1 MRKLE
6 VIKIKKI
13 IFGITGLTIGG
24 AERVLVDLA
33 NRLCI
38 EYDITIFTLYSKG
51 ELEEQLDKK
60 IKLLHLYT
68 ENYNELNGIQRI
80 KTSLDIV
87 LRKNKIYCQYIKN
100 RFDIEIAFL
109 EGPITRV
116 FSISSNENKYAWVH
130 TDISTAFG
138 NGIKKLVKKIS
149 GKIAYKKYKKI
160 VFVSND
166 SKEKFI
172 KFFDLNLDK
181 YTIIENYIDEKR
193 ILDLAASSKDKLFD
207 LKQINFITVARLVEQ
222 KGLERFIR
230 IHKRLIENNYKN
242 KVYVIGDGPMKNK
255 LQEQIKK
262 EKLQET
268 FILLGKKTNP
278 YPYIKQADCFC
289 LLSYS
294 EGYGMVVE
302 EAKIL
307 DKQIIITNTA
317 AQEAIKGYK
326 KGFVTENNEESIYKS
341 LIEIIKKHTIN
352 DNQMYKSK
360 NVIIIKKFKELVG
373 D

>member
-1 MRKLE
+1 

-68 ENYNELNGIQRI
+68 ENYNELNRIQRI
-80 KTSLDIV
+80 KTSLDIL

-109 EGPITRV
+109 EGPITRL
-116 FSISSNENKYAWVH
+116 FGISSNKNKYAWVH

-138 NGIKKLVKKIS
+138 KGIKNLFKKIS
-149 GKIAYKKYKKI
+149 GKRVYKKYKKI

-172 KFFDLNLDK
+172 NFFELNLDK

-193 ILDLAASSKDKLFD
+193 ILNLSVANHNKIFDSK
-207 LKQINFITVARLVEQ
+207 QTNFITVARLVEQ
-222 KGLERFIR
+222 KGIDRFIR

-242 KVYVIGDGPMKNK
+242 KVFVIGDGPIKDK
-255 LQEQIKK
+255 LQEQIDK
-262 EKLQET
+262 ENIQET

-278 YPYIKQADCFC
+278 YTYIKQADCFC

-307 DKQIIITNTA
+307 NKQIIVTNTA
-317 AQEAIKGYK
+317 AKEAVKGYNK
-326 KGFVTENNEESIYKS
+326 AVITENNEESIYKS
-341 LIEIIKKHTIN
+341 LIEIIKKQTIN
-352 DNQMYKSK
+352 DTQIYKSI
-360 NVIIIKKFKELVG
+360 NGIIIKKFKELVG